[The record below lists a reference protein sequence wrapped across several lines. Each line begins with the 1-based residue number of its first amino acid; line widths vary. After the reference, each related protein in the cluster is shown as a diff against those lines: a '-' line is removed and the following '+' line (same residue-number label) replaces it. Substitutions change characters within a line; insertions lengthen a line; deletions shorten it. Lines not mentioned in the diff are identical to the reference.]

1 MEEGRK
7 LLAGIQSVAQLC
19 TKLSIKM
26 SSLFLHSQLPKE
38 GFFLSPDTQESNLS
52 SVPSILHIVL

>member
-19 TKLSIKM
+19 TELSTKM
-26 SSLFLHSQLPKE
+26 SSLFLHSQLPE